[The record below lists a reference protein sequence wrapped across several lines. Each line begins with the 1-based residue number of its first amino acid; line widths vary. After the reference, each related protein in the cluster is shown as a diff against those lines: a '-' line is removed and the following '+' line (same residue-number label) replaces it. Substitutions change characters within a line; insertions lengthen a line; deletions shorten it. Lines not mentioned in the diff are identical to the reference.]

1 MKRHV
6 LMCVGALTALA
17 IAVNVT
23 RAEKIPVQVTARS
36 GRSIYLNAG
45 RKAGVLPGQTVRVVA
60 NGRTVEGVVV
70 AVTGN
75 SARVDLVAEVS
86 LPEVGASGEVEVTG
100 QASPATQPATQ
111 PASTQPAASQPA
123 STQPAGTQPGSE
135 NPPATQPS
143 GEVIDATRP
152 GTPGGGS
159 GRKTPVH
166 PAWPSKTDASEGE
179 APLLAPVSRRPEE
192 RPTKITGR
200 VATDVFVGHNLAS
213 DNHRNFLD
221 SRVTLSIDVTN
232 PFGQGGR
239 LQFLGIAEGEYRELS
254 SGSET
259 EFKFNPEL
267 FSYAIGGEDYSPY
280 RFEVGRFYSYYVPE
294 LGLLDGAEGALIF
307 QNGVTVGAGAGM
319 YTVPFSDLDWG
330 SDYGFH
336 LFANYETKQNPGLFS
351 GTVAYQKTWHN
362 GSPDRDQLVG
372 RFNYHPL
379 KTLWLN
385 GSVRADIYT
394 GGDTLKGSGIELTE
408 AWGQARYAVTDKWTV
423 SGTYSRYTWPELK
436 NSQFN
441 ALPPELV
448 MHGRVDRVEASTS
461 YDLTPQLRLGA
472 RVNFWTDQNG
482 DGSGGEIDADWTP
495 EWIGPTVH
503 AAVYQ
508 INGPLASGTGGR
520 IELRKNLG
528 KSDAFLGYEAFQYQT
543 STGFGSSNL
552 LRNTVR
558 GGISWRIKQWYYSA
572 STDYNFG
579 DGQDAIS
586 LNLHAEYR
594 F

>member
-1 MKRHV
+1 M
-6 LMCVGALTALA
+6 
-17 IAVNVT
+17 VT
-23 RAEKIPVQVTARS
+23 PTHAEKVAVEVTASS
-36 GRSIYLNAG
+36 GRSMYLNAG
-45 RKAGVLPGQTVRVVA
+45 RKAGIAPGQRVRVVS
-60 NGRTVEGVVV
+60 NGRTIEGVVI
-70 AVTGN
+70 AVTGT
-75 SARVDLVAEVS
+75 SARVDLLAEIA
-86 LPEVGASGEVEVTG
+86 LPEVGARGEVEIPDEVAPKPG
-100 QASPATQPATQ
+100 AAPLHFAATQPATTQPAATQPAATQ
-111 PASTQPAASQPA
+111 PASTQPA
-123 STQPAGTQPGSE
+123 STRPAGTQPGDG
-135 NPPATQPS
+135 PPASQPA
-143 GEVIDATRP
+143 GEVIDVTRP
-152 GTPGGGS
+152 GAPGGG
-159 GRKTPVH
+159 GDRKTPVH
-166 PAWPSKTDASEGE
+166 PAWPSKTDPADPD

-200 VATDVFVGHNLAS
+200 VATDIFVGHNMS
-213 DNHRNFLD
+213 PDNHRNFLD
-221 SRVTLSIDVTN
+221 SRLTLSIDVTN

-239 LQFLGIAEGEYRELS
+239 LQFLGIAEGDYRELS

-259 EFKFNPEL
+259 NLKFNPEL

-280 RFEVGRFYSYYVPE
+280 RFEIGRFYSYYVPE

-307 QNGVTVGAGAGM
+307 QNGVTLGAGAGF
-319 YTVPFSDLDWG
+319 YTVPFSELDWG
-330 SDYGFH
+330 TDYGFH
-336 LFANYETKQNPGLFS
+336 LFANYETKKNPGLFS
-351 GTVAYQKTWHN
+351 ATVAYQKTWHD
-362 GSPDRDQLVG
+362 GAPDRDQITG
-372 RFNYHPL
+372 RFNYHPI
-379 KTLWLN
+379 KPLWLN
-385 GSVRADIYT
+385 GSFRADIYT
-394 GGDTLKGSGIELTE
+394 GGDTLKGAGIELTE

-448 MHGRVDRVEASTS
+448 MHGRVDRAEASTS
-461 YDLTPQLRLGA
+461 YDLTKSLRLGA
-472 RVNFWTDQNG
+472 RLNYWIDQDG

-495 EWIGPTVH
+495 DWIGPTLH
-503 AAVYQ
+503 AAIYQ

-558 GGISWRIKQWYYSA
+558 GGVSWRFKQWYYSA